1 MRNTFGSQWKIPKT
15 WEIISI
21 KSITSD
27 WRGGAPF
34 QPDDFTEEGFP
45 VLHKGAIH
53 KSGAILIDTRKKTF
67 TSAEYAQC
75 YQKSV
80 IDSTYMAVT
89 LRDLVPSGPSIG
101 LIANLANSQS
111 EKYVLAQGAYGFHI
125 DTDKVHPS
133 YLVWLSNYEP
143 FRAYMKSY
151 AVGST
156 QIHIRTPVFQELE
169 IPLPPIEEQKRIAAI
184 LDKADRVR
192 RKRQE
197 AIRLT
202 EELGRSIFLDMFGDP
217 VTNPKGWEIKKLS
230 TTFSKSPQIGI
241 IKPAHAD
248 GHYPVIR
255 VGEIGNREV
264 NLEKCGKVTLSEQE
278 TEKFRCNLGDVLL
291 ARAIGSESHLGKAS
305 MLQETNQTIVFDSH
319 VMRLRF
325 DLNIML
331 PDFFIQW
338 LTTQGGRHLFM
349 KKAGRTAVQF
359 NVNGKQISSIDI
371 PLPPVHKQREF
382 SIIYSKL
389 MNSLSKG
396 ENIQELNNNLFNSL
410 LQRAFRGEL

>member
-1 MRNTFGSQWKIPKT
+1 MKNSLVPLKKIVKIHYGKALKAGDRDETGQFPVFGSSGQVGTHNKT
-15 WEIISI
+15 
-21 KSITSD
+21 
-27 WRGGAPF
+27 
-34 QPDDFTEEGFP
+34 
-45 VLHKGAIH
+45 
-53 KSGAILIDTRKKTF
+53 LIDYPTLIIGRKGSVGKVTY
-67 TSAEYAQC
+67 AE
-75 YQKSV
+75 
-80 IDSTYMAVT
+80 
-89 LRDLVPSGPSIG
+89 SGG
-101 LIANLANSQS
+101 WA
-111 EKYVLAQGAYGFHI
+111 I
-125 DTDKVHPS
+125 DT
-133 YLVWLSNYEP
+133 
-143 FRAYMKSY
+143 A
-151 AVGST
+151 
-156 QIHIRTPVFQELE
+156 
-169 IPLPPIEEQKRIAAI
+169 
-184 LDKADRVR
+184 
-192 RKRQE
+192 
-197 AIRLT
+197 
-202 EELGRSIFLDMFGDP
+202 
-217 VTNPKGWEIKKLS
+217 
-230 TTFSKSPQIGI
+230 SPQIGI

>member
-1 MRNTFGSQWKIPKT
+1 MIYQKFLLDDLITMKGGGTPSKKIKEYWDGDIPWASVKDLTSTCLSKTQDYITKAGLENSNSNLIPEGS
-15 WEIISI
+15 IILATRMAVGRVCI
-21 KSITSD
+21 ND
-27 WRGGAPF
+27 
-34 QPDDFTEEGFP
+34 FP
-45 VLHKGAIH
+45 VAINQDLRALFCSDKILSRYLLWFLLSSTH
-53 KSGAILIDTRKKTF
+53 ILENQASGATVKGI
-67 TSAEYAQC
+67 
-75 YQKSV
+75 
-80 IDSTYMAVT
+80 T
-89 LRDLVPSGPSIG
+89 LDAIK
-101 LIANLANSQS
+101 NL
-111 EKYVLAQGAYGFHI
+111 EV
-125 DTDKVHPS
+125 
-133 YLVWLSNYEP
+133 
-143 FRAYMKSY
+143 
-151 AVGST
+151 
-156 QIHIRTPVFQELE
+156 
-169 IPLPPIEEQKRIAAI
+169 PLPPLEEQKRIAAI

-230 TTFSKSPQIGI
+230 TTFAKSPQIGI

-248 GHYPVIR
+248 GCYPVIR
-255 VGEIGNREV
+255 VGEIGNRQVE
-264 NLEKCGKVTLSEQE
+264 LEKCGRVTLSDQE

-305 MLQETNQTIVFDSH
+305 MLQKTDQIVVFDSH

-325 DLNIML
+325 DLDIML
-331 PDFFIQW
+331 PDFFLQW

-371 PLPPVHKQREF
+371 PLPPITKQREF
-382 SIIYSKL
+382 SRIYTKI
-389 MNSLSKG
+389 MNSLSKS
-396 ENIQELNNNLFNSL
+396 ENIQESSDNLFNSL